1 MENKL
6 MRKIDKVMHFLI
18 HNGFLFTVIVMCLV
32 HVTLLGIFSFAGVQP
47 LAQFNILSVIV
58 YVFSI
63 LFCKY
68 GKIMPVYVSIILEVT
83 IYTIY
88 STHYIGL
95 RCGTYCFL
103 FSIVPIIIYFGAFL
117 FKGKKRWIIVGM
129 LVLNFTVFILLYAGY
144 INVEPIYEL
153 DASTRLTLVIF
164 SSFVMVF
171 STIFYNT
178 IYIYSSELD
187 VKKLEI
193 RNKQLT
199 ADAREDVLTTLLNR
213 RGFLPLVEPLMK
225 KNLKNSQFCV
235 AFCDIDDF
243 KRVNDSYGH
252 DAGDEVLRHIT
263 TLMRK
268 EMHGCDICRWG
279 GEEIVILMKDYS
291 LDTAKEKLETLRK
304 SIETIPTVFYNK
316 QIFVTITIGVES
328 FVNKYKTPEE
338 IIKEADKRM
347 YYGKQHGKNILVF
360 EDLE

>member
-1 MENKL
+1 
-6 MRKIDKVMHFLI
+6 MRPIDKVMHFLI

-32 HVTLLGIFSFAGVQP
+32 HVTLLAIFSFAGVEP
-47 LAQFNILSVIV
+47 LVTFNIISVIV

-63 LFCKY
+63 LLCKY

-117 FKGKKRWIIVGM
+117 FKGKQRWIIVGM
-129 LVLNFTVFILLYAGY
+129 LVLNFSIFILLYTGY
-144 INVEPIYEL
+144 ALVEPIYDLEP
-153 DASTRLTLVIF
+153 SIKLTLVIF

-187 VKKLEI
+187 VKNLEI
-193 RNKQLT
+193 RNQRLS

-213 RGFLPLVEPLMK
+213 RGFLPLMEPLMK
-225 KNLKNSQFCV
+225 GSKTDEFCV

-252 DAGDEVLRHIT
+252 EAGDEVLRHIT

-268 EMHGCDICRWG
+268 ELQGYDICRWG
-279 GEEIVILMKDYS
+279 GEEIVILMKDCN
-291 LDTAKEKLETLRK
+291 LEDAKEKLEALRK
-304 SIETIPTVFYNK
+304 SIETVPTVFYNK
-316 QIFVTITIGVES
+316 QIFVTITIGVEK
-328 FVNKYKTPEE
+328 FVDTYKAPEE
-338 IIKEADKRM
+338 IIKKADNRM
-347 YYGKQHGKNILVF
+347 YYGKQHGKNILIF
-360 EDLE
+360 EDLA